1 METRD
6 PQEQARLKQGL
17 VRLVVDGK
25 SFVEGE
31 HFTLDRVNGHVHTTH
46 DSELGKAGEIMK
58 LGKPVEYKSKPKKK
72 KRIAQWKKR

>member
-6 PQEQARLKQGL
+6 PQAQARLKQGL

-31 HFTLDRVNGHVHTTH
+31 DFALDRVNNHVHIPR

-58 LGKPVEYKSKPKKK
+58 LGKPVEYKSRPKKK